1 MMESILVVDDEKN
14 YTAVLS
20 AVLEEDGFE
29 TFVANSGAQA
39 LEVLGREEIS
49 LVISDMKM
57 PAMDGLTLL
66 EKVKKRY
73 SRHAGDY
80 YDRPWYGR

>member
-14 YTAVLS
+14 YTAVLN

-29 TFVANSGAQA
+29 TFIANSGAQA
-39 LEVLGREEIS
+39 LEVLEREEIS

-57 PAMDGLTLL
+57 PVMDGLALL
-66 EKVKKRY
+66 EKIKR
-73 SRHAGDY
+73 RIPTC
-80 YDRPWYGR
+80 R